1 MAKTSELFCGIEE
14 LSETA
19 ILLGARPCVNEDGG
33 VMFCFPFRGDTP
45 KNMSAEQQVKIQI
58 MGGFSVGSDL
68 TEKEIGLLYDDMK
81 GRTAAFIG
89 SGRYGV
95 SGVGIAGKIGKSQ
108 RNRKGI
114 EKAPEFDLAELA
126 YRFVSEMPAKQR
138 EKHMELVQQCYNELD
153 ALIAEGFIADEY
165 LKESMKNVTDNLIAK
180 VAEEQR

>member
-1 MAKTSELFCGIEE
+1 MAKISELFCGIEE

-19 ILLGARPCVNEDGG
+19 ILLGGFPCANEDGG
-33 VMFCFPFRGDTP
+33 VMFCFPFRGVP
-45 KNMSAEQQVKIQI
+45 KNMSRAQQDKIQT

-68 TEKEIGLLYDDMK
+68 TEEEIGLLYDGMK

-138 EKHMELVQQCYNELD
+138 EEHMELVKKSYNARD
-153 ALIAEGFIADEY
+153 ALIAEGLIVDEY
-165 LKESMKNVTDNLIAK
+165 LKKSMKNVTDNLLAK